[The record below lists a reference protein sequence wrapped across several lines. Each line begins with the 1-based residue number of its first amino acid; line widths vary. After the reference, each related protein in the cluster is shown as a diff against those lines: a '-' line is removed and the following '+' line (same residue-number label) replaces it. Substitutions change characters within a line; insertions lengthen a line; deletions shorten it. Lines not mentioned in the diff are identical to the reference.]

1 MSVELL
7 RTAIDGFSRELAATP
22 DSDFGKPTKCEGWDV
37 TALLRHI
44 VGGAVAASMALR
56 GATREENARFFTNY
70 EFGSDMRADYASAA
84 VDHVKAFSE
93 LGDLSTVVQH
103 PMMDMPAGQ
112 MLMFRIVD
120 FALHTWD
127 LAAGLGRT
135 VAIDNG
141 VLEYCWNS
149 LSPMAAGLGR
159 TGMFGAGPSG
169 NVPESADLQ
178 TRVLDLSGR
187 RP

>member
-1 MSVELL
+1 MSINLL

-22 DSDFGKPTKCEGWDV
+22 DSDFERATKCDSWDV

-70 EFGSDMRADYASAA
+70 EFGADMRADYEAA
-84 VDHVKAFSE
+84 MADHVKAFSE
-93 LGDLSTVVQH
+93 MKDLSTVVQH
-103 PMMDMPAGQ
+103 PVMDMPADRI
-112 MLMFRIVD
+112 LMFRIVD
-120 FALHTWD
+120 FAVHTWD
-127 LAAGLGRT
+127 LAAGLGRD
-135 VAIDNG
+135 VSIDKG
-141 VLEYCWNS
+141 VLEYCWNA

-159 TGMFGAGPSG
+159 TGMFGEGPSG
-169 NVPESADLQ
+169 NVADTADLQ
-178 TRVLDLSGR
+178 TRVLDLTGR